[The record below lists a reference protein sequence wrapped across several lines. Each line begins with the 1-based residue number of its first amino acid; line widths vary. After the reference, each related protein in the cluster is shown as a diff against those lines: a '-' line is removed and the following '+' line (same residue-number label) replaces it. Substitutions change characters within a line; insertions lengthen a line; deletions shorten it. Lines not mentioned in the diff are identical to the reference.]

1 MSSGASIPGA
11 SATATPPTA
20 LGHPVQRI
28 VLVVLC
34 VVGAGAL
41 ASLLGWNIRGW
52 FEELWDT
59 LTTISAEYI
68 VAAVVATTVMTT
80 ATAFAWYSILRYA
93 YPGEVRFR
101 HVYAAYAACVALNN
115 TLPAN
120 LGTIVMFVMLT
131 AVIAS
136 GTFVGMVGGFL
147 VQKIFFTLA
156 AVFVYLYL
164 FLTVPGSFDISF
176 DWIKENPWATAVLV
190 VAVVAACF
198 LLVRHYWHSVRKLW
212 AQAKEGGQILTH
224 PGAYF
229 GRVFLPEFVA
239 WVANLC
245 IVAIFLAAYAIPVTF
260 HTVMTVVG
268 GNSVANSVSAT
279 PGGAGVQQAFNVAA
293 LKDVTD
299 AHTAT
304 AYSIAQQLITTAWTV
319 LMGIVL
325 MVWVFGWGGGK
336 ALLERSYDEAKERVA
351 KNESEHAAR
360 KAAERATTSG

>member
-1 MSSGASIPGA
+1 MNSGAS
-11 SATATPPTA
+11 TAERSGTAVPPTTS
-20 LGHPVQRI
+20 GHPLQRI
-28 VLVVLC
+28 VLIVLC
-34 VVGAGAL
+34 VVGAA
-41 ASLLGWNIRGW
+41 AFANLLGWNIRGW

-68 VAAVVATTVMTT
+68 VAAVVVTTVMTT

-101 HVYAAYAACVALNN
+101 HVWAAYAACVALNN
-115 TLPAN
+115 ILPAN

-131 AVIAS
+131 GVIAS
-136 GTFVGMVGGFL
+136 GTFAGMVGGFL

-156 AVFVYLYL
+156 AAFVYLYL

-190 VAVVAACF
+190 VAVAAAVF
-198 LLVRHYWHSVRKLW
+198 LVVRHYWPSVRKLW
-212 AQAKEGGQILTH
+212 VQAKEGGQILTH

-229 GRVFLPEFVA
+229 GRVFLPEFGA

-268 GNSVANSVSAT
+268 ANSVANSVSVT

-299 AHTAT
+299 THTAT

-336 ALLERSYDEAKERVA
+336 ALLERSYGEAKDRVA
-351 KNESEHAAR
+351 KEQSERAAR
-360 KAAERATTSG
+360 KAERAATSG